1 MDRKPT
7 RRRSTKKKGSI
18 KSDSVVDTMKDN
30 GMSITVCVLGLVLII
45 LVIYLFFEHRN
56 TVIIP
61 SNNKNCNC
69 GAENC
74 SCGAENF
81 ACGKK
86 HENFACGKRHN
97 NTEQFQNRVKQLV
110 CILASGCGHCRT
122 LKPTLDN
129 IEREYPNIN
138 LVRYEDNEEKNRE
151 YHVTGF
157 PSIFC
162 VLNGEKKQFEGSRT
176 VRGLVDFYNSCE

>member
-7 RRRSTKKKGSI
+7 RRRSTKKKGAV
-18 KSDSVVDTMKDN
+18 KSDSVVGTMKDN
-30 GMSITVCVLGLVLII
+30 GMSITVCILGLVLII
-45 LVIYLFFEHRN
+45 LVVYLFFEHRN

-61 SNNKNCNC
+61 NNN
-69 GAENC
+69 
-74 SCGAENF
+74 ENF

-86 HENFACGKRHN
+86 HRH
-97 NTEQFQNRVKQLV
+97 TEQFQNSGKKLV
-110 CILASGCGHCRT
+110 CLLASWCGHCRS

-129 IEREYPNIN
+129 LEREHPNIN
-138 LVRYEDNEEKNRE
+138 VVRHEDNEEKNKE
-151 YHVTGF
+151 YGVSGF

-162 VLNGEKKQFEGSRT
+162 EVNGNRTPYEGPRT